1 MGAFLG
7 WLLSLAFFLALEGP
21 EGIWFK
27 IILWG
32 GIAAF
37 ALAIFSPLFPDRRKR
52 QDMQE
57 RTDHNRRIRGKRA
70 VYDTYIYVSV
80 YFLNRG
86 NWYYYLT
93 EDPEIRPNDVVVVPW
108 GRNNAPELAIVGWVE
123 HRTADDVPYPLS
135 RMKYI
140 RRRASDSCRPAFDEM
155 IRWPMEVNTSW
166 RWTRDEE
173 GNSLE
178 VINDRIEREKLREWI
193 SENPRLKPV
202 ERYVPGEKSEN
213 EKFREAVLWYNI
225 ANGD

>member
-1 MGAFLG
+1 MGILLWLVILIFLLVVG
-7 WLLSLAFFLALEGP
+7 GP
-21 EGIWFK
+21 EDGFIRFLLWCGIGSCILCLIGK
-27 IILWG
+27 I
-32 GIAAF
+32 
-37 ALAIFSPLFPDRRKR
+37 SLFRRDYKE
-52 QDMQE
+52 D
-57 RTDHNRRIRGKRA
+57 TDHARRIRGKRA

-86 NWYYYLT
+86 NWYYYLS
-93 EDPEIRPNDVVVVPW
+93 EDPSIRPNDVVVVPW
-108 GRNNAPELAIVGWVE
+108 GKNNISELAIVGWVE

-140 RRRASDSCRPAFDEM
+140 RRRASDDCRPAFDEM

-173 GNSLE
+173 GNSRE
-178 VINDRIEREKLREWI
+178 VINDRIERDKLRKWI

-202 ERYVPGEKSEN
+202 ERYVPGEKTEE
-213 EKFREAVLWYNI
+213 EKFWEAVRWYNI